1 MAGLPQTSSKYSV
14 LVTQWGNASVGH
26 RARMTVYGQQKR
38 GYSTNISMRTTARI
52 MRPEQKLSDIPSS
65 VLSDI
70 VMCLNNPS
78 PLGNNWRALA
88 DELLLS
94 YQTVQSLDYHGPG
107 GMMAGVLEIMFH
119 RKVTV
124 GKFKQLLEKMERLDV
139 IEILIKAGFP
149 ANTICENETDRDD
162 ESRGDLYSSSSS
174 SNMKVET
181 TETHDNRS
189 QTTNNENRSTSE
201 ENNQTSN
208 DTHIRQPTKDL
219 PDVQNMYQEKKSTS
233 GIEAQKACKLTNAQ
247 KQPEYG
253 AICEELVRAR
263 DSSLASNEVIETE
276 AKRQSSIM
284 TGISEFI
291 SSSYSGLCGRLS
303 FTKK

>member
-1 MAGLPQTSSKYSV
+1 MYIVHIKMVIIVSFIL
-14 LVTQWGNASVGH
+14 
-26 RARMTVYGQQKR
+26 
-38 GYSTNISMRTTARI
+38 
-52 MRPEQKLSDIPSS
+52 EQKLSDIPSS

-149 ANTICENETDRDD
+149 ANTICENETGMVPTAFRGFSVY
-162 ESRGDLYSSSSS
+162 SRIL
-174 SNMKVET
+174 
-181 TETHDNRS
+181 R
-189 QTTNNENRSTSE
+189 
-201 ENNQTSN
+201 
-208 DTHIRQPTKDL
+208 
-219 PDVQNMYQEKKSTS
+219 
-233 GIEAQKACKLTNAQ
+233 
-247 KQPEYG
+247 
-253 AICEELVRAR
+253 
-263 DSSLASNEVIETE
+263 
-276 AKRQSSIM
+276 
-284 TGISEFI
+284 
-291 SSSYSGLCGRLS
+291 
-303 FTKK
+303 